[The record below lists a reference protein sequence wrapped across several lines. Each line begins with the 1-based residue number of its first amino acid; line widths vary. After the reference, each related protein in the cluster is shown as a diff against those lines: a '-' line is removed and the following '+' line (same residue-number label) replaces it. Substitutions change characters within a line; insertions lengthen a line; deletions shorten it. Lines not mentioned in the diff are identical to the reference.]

1 MAVIVARVAGGH
13 LLADRR
19 SVRPCD
25 LFAELTLHKM
35 EKGGVIPSE
44 ISMSIVDISIIESA
58 RTDQIFILLRY
69 LLSVVARI
77 AYDGAGRID
86 RTHGLHHVA
95 QNSPFFS
102 QQPRLFPVHK
112 RELH

>member
-25 LFAELTLHKM
+25 LFAELSLHKM
-35 EKGGVIPSE
+35 KKRGIIPSE
-44 ISMSIVDISIIESA
+44 ISMSIVDISIVKAA
-58 RTDQIFILLRY
+58 RTDQIFVLPRY

-77 AYDGAGRID
+77 AHGGAGRID

-95 QNSPFFS
+95 QNIPFLS
-102 QQPRLFPVHK
+102 Q
-112 RELH
+112 